1 MAKPNSEQQVRVETT
16 IMPVST
22 FDTSQNKSVKSDK
35 SVKQDVICK
44 WIGPGNLFLSG
55 KLVRPGM
62 IAVLSASEA
71 SEYKASIE
79 IE

>member
-1 MAKPNSEQQVRVETT
+1 MAKPNIEHQVRVETT
-16 IMPVST
+16 IMPIAT
-22 FDTSQNKSVKSDK
+22 LETAQAKSVKSA
-35 SVKQDVICK
+35 KQDVICK